1 MKKFLI
7 PVQVLLASLPFSSA
21 NATISPPEAPSTDLQ
36 KVKFVKPSLLKMI
49 PTIEGNNVPSVQ
61 YAQHRSHASH
71 GSHGSHSSHYSGR

>member
-21 NATISPPEAPSTDLQ
+21 NATLSAPEVPATDLQ
-36 KVKFVKPSLLKMI
+36 KVKFVKPSLLKMV
-49 PTIEGNNVPSVQ
+49 PTIDGNVPSVQ